1 MRNELFLMETYI
13 DMRPGSTVLN
23 LPAGQ
28 WHSLKSLES
37 GTVLLESKDGAYAP
51 LGEEE
56 DVMGWELAYVVSPQ
70 EGNHHRATTN
80 SETSPM

>member
-1 MRNELFLMETYI
+1 
-13 DMRPGSTVLN
+13 MRPGSTVLN
-23 LPAGQ
+23 LPVGQ

-37 GTVLLESKDGAYAP
+37 GMVLLESKDGAYAP

-70 EGNHHRATTN
+70 EGDHHRATTN

>member
-1 MRNELFLMETYI
+1 MRNELFLKEPYI

-23 LPAGQ
+23 LPVGQ
-28 WHSLKSLES
+28 WHSLS
-37 GTVLLESKDGAYAP
+37 GMVLLESKDGAYAP

-70 EGNHHRATTN
+70 EGDHHRATTN